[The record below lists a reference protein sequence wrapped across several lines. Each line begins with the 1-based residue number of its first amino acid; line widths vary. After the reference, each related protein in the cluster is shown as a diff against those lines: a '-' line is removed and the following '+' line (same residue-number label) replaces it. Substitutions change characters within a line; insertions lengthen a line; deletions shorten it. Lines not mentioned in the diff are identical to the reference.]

1 MKTFKNLLIAL
12 IATLCGI
19 NAYAYDFEVDGIYY
33 KYQSIQKKTVAVTS
47 RVYGIETYSGSVAI
61 PSTVSYLDVE
71 YNVTEIDYY
80 AFSNCDEL
88 EEIEIPK
95 GMILIGDNAFKD
107 CINLKQVII
116 NEGLE
121 RIGDNA
127 FEGCTSL
134 EEITLPSTFYRIGE
148 WAFYNSGIKSVVF
161 TGDKCATIGYM
172 AFYNTKLSEA
182 HISNVSVIGDM
193 AFYGTQLKEVVFGDN
208 LKSIG
213 DYAFY
218 GTPLKK
224 AEFGTNLESVG
235 VHAFYMTD
243 IESVDLSK
251 VTSLKSIDYAFSDCK
266 KLVSVKLPQ
275 TLEEIGDEVFKG
287 CAMLENVELPQALE
301 TIGKATFYGCSRLKA
316 LDFPASLKNVHGGA
330 FNGCESLT
338 SLEFPSK
345 VWLHLWDYKSI
356 VDGCN
361 NLKMVKLPGVAL
373 PIYPIFN
380 RVNLETVYA
389 VYGYDNYV
397 PDNMAELFNAQTY
410 ETAVLRVPVGTKD
423 LYSVTS
429 PWKYFANIEEDSSL
443 EMVGIDNVH
452 KEDNCAIWYAEG
464 KIRHNIATDV
474 DIEIFEADG
483 RSVLRCESAS
493 QSVDISDLPSGVYI
507 VIANFSGRTI
517 EEKIVVR

>member
-33 KYQSIQKKTVAVTS
+33 KYLSSEEKTVAVTS
-47 RVYGIETYSGSVAI
+47 RVYGFDTYSGIVAI

-71 YNVTEIDYY
+71 YNVIEIDYS
-80 AFSNCDEL
+80 AFCNCDEL
-88 EEIEIPK
+88 EMIEIPE
-95 GMILIGDNAFKD
+95 GMILIGDNAFKN

-127 FEGCTSL
+127 FNGCTSL
-134 EEITLPSTFYRIGE
+134 EEITLPSTFCRIGE

-161 TGDKCATIGYM
+161 TGDECATIEYM
-172 AFYNTKLSEA
+172 AFFNTKLSEA

-218 GTPLKK
+218 ATPLKK
-224 AEFGTNLESVG
+224 VEFGANLESVG
-235 VHAFYMTD
+235 VHAFYMTE

-251 VTSLKSIDYAFSDCK
+251 VAGLKSIDYTFSDCK

-287 CAMLENVELPQALE
+287 CTMLENIELPQALE
-301 TIGKATFYGCSRLKA
+301 TIGKAAFYGCSRLKA

-361 NLKMVKLPGVAL
+361 NLKMVKLPGVPL
-373 PIYPIFN
+373 PVYPIFN
-380 RVNLETVYA
+380 QVNLETVYA

-397 PDNMAELFNAQTY
+397 PENMAELFNAQTY

-423 LYSVTS
+423 LYSATS

-443 EMVGIDNVH
+443 EMVGIDNVL

-474 DIEIFEADG
+474 DIEIFGADG
-483 RSVLRCESAS
+483 RSVLRCETAS
-493 QSVDISDLPSGVYI
+493 QSVDVSDLPSGVYI
-507 VIANFSGRTI
+507 VRANFSGRTI

>member
-1 MKTFKNLLIAL
+1 M
-12 IATLCGI
+12 
-19 NAYAYDFEVDGIYY
+19 
-33 KYQSIQKKTVAVTS
+33 
-47 RVYGIETYSGSVAI
+47 
-61 PSTVSYLDVE
+61 
-71 YNVTEIDYY
+71 
-80 AFSNCDEL
+80 
-88 EEIEIPK
+88 
-95 GMILIGDNAFKD
+95 
-107 CINLKQVII
+107 
-116 NEGLE
+116 
-121 RIGDNA
+121 
-127 FEGCTSL
+127 
-134 EEITLPSTFYRIGE
+134 
-148 WAFYNSGIKSVVF
+148 
-161 TGDKCATIGYM
+161 
-172 AFYNTKLSEA
+172 
-182 HISNVSVIGDM
+182 
-193 AFYGTQLKEVVFGDN
+193 
-208 LKSIG
+208 
-213 DYAFY
+213 
-218 GTPLKK
+218 KK

-287 CAMLENVELPQALE
+287 CAMLENIELPQTLE
-301 TIGKATFYGCSRLKA
+301 TIGKATFYGCSRLKG

-361 NLKMVKLPGVAL
+361 NLKMVKLPGVPL
-373 PIYPIFN
+373 PVYPIFN
-380 RVNLETVYA
+380 QVNLETVYA

-397 PDNMAELFNAQTY
+397 PENMAELFNAQTY

-474 DIEIFEADG
+474 DIEIFGADG

-493 QSVDISDLPSGVYI
+493 QSVDVSDLPSGVYI
-507 VIANFSGRTI
+507 VRANFSGRTI